1 MCYTRKDRG
10 LEREDPMVI
19 QVRLL
24 EEEARLRQEE
34 HERRRAK
41 EEDKS
46 LTEKLKEV
54 VSLR

>member
-10 LEREDPMVI
+10 IEREDPMVI
-19 QVRLL
+19 QVRRL

>member
-10 LEREDPMVI
+10 LEREDSMVI
-19 QVRLL
+19 QARLL